1 MFNKDGAKGK
11 KQIMLTIE
19 NFHQIIG
26 MGINGWHVYDVY
38 LFPDR
43 YAFHIKAVSVGWVVK
58 GNGNNIVNE
67 VTVILHRNRQ
77 HRSDK
82 PWYYYEL
89 TTEYVTNPLTML
101 TEVHTK
107 DIENINLFAGKLDKH
122 ITNLFK

>member
-1 MFNKDGAKGK
+1 
-11 KQIMLTIE
+11 MLTIE

-38 LFPDR
+38 ELSNR
-43 YAFHIKAVSVGWVVK
+43 YVFHIKHSRYGWIVN

-67 VTVILHRNRQ
+67 VTIVLNRDRQ
-77 HRSDK
+77 KWSSMYK
-82 PWYYYEL
+82 L
-89 TTEYVTNPLTML
+89 TTQYVTNPLSMITDID
-101 TEVHTK
+101 TK